1 MINKMILQGR
11 LVRDAEK
18 RTTASNVSVANF
30 TVAWNYKRN
39 ESESQLF
46 LECVA
51 WRGTADFVTNYFH
64 KGQEIIV
71 TGRLETQSW
80 DGNDGTKRYKTIL
93 NVEEISFCGGSSQ
106 NKQTNTDQTEFIPP
120 PIALDDESDIPF

>member
-18 RTTASNVSVANF
+18 RITASNVSVANF
-30 TVAWNYKRN
+30 TIAWNYKRN

-80 DGNDGTKRYKTIL
+80 DGNDGTKRHKTIL
-93 NVEEISFCGGSSQ
+93 NVEEISFCGSQ
-106 NKQTNTDQTEFIPP
+106 NKQTNTDQPEFIPP